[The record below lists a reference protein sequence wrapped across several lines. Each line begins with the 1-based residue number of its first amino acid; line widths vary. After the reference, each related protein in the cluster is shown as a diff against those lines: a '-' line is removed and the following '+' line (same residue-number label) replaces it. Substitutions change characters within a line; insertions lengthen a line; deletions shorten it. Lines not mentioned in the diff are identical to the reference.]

1 MTLLTSANLENP
13 PAPPPVEKETEMPVW
28 MQRLFMVVYVLFCIE
43 LGLVL
48 VVLPWLPLWSDN
60 AFLAHLP
67 SARRILEHGFL
78 RGAIS
83 GLGIIDIWLGI
94 SEAIHYRD
102 RR

>member
-1 MTLLTSANLENP
+1 
-13 PAPPPVEKETEMPVW
+13 MPVW

-60 AFLAHLP
+60 GLIAHLP
-67 SARRILEHGFL
+67 SVKRILEHGFL

-94 SEAIHYRD
+94 SEAINYRD

>member
-1 MTLLTSANLENP
+1 
-13 PAPPPVEKETEMPVW
+13 

-60 AFLAHLP
+60 AFIAHLP
-67 SARRILEHGFL
+67 AAKRILEHGFL